1 MELFFQTKEESNK
14 KQIDDFLKL
23 SKSERFYSF
32 LRLMEK
38 IQEFP
43 IKKKVKKST
52 NFILKKT
59 EDASQVGRKY

>member
-23 SKSERFYSF
+23 SKCERFYSF

-38 IQEFP
+38 MQEFP

-52 NFILKKT
+52 NFILNKK
-59 EDASQVGRKY
+59 EHVS

>member
-38 IQEFP
+38 MQEFP
-43 IKKKVKKST
+43 IKNKVKKST

-59 EDASQVGRKY
+59 EYAS

>member
-1 MELFFQTKEESNK
+1 MELFFQTKDESNK
-14 KQIDDFLKL
+14 KQLDDFLKL

-38 IQEFP
+38 MQEFP
-43 IKKKVKKST
+43 IKNKVKEST

-59 EDASQVGRKY
+59 KHAS

>member
-1 MELFFQTKEESNK
+1 MELFFQTKDESNK

-38 IQEFP
+38 MQEFP
-43 IKKKVKKST
+43 IKNKVKEST

-59 EDASQVGRKY
+59 KHAS

>member
-38 IQEFP
+38 LQGFP
-43 IKKKVKKST
+43 IKNKVEKST

-59 EDASQVGRKY
+59 

>member
-38 IQEFP
+38 MQEFP
-43 IKKKVKKST
+43 IKNKVKEST

-59 EDASQVGRKY
+59 KHAS

>member
-38 IQEFP
+38 MQEFP
-43 IKKKVKKST
+43 IKNKVEEST

-59 EDASQVGRKY
+59 KHAS